1 MRHNLLIVDDEEL
14 IRQGLKARI
23 EYLEIDVDE
32 IFEAE
37 NGNEALEMVDLHSI
51 DIVITDIKM
60 PDMNGIE
67 LIQEIQKRKN
77 GIQFVVLSGYAEFSY
92 AETAIRLGVKA
103 YLLKP
108 LSNDELK
115 QTFQRLYEEMES
127 NAKMRYIERQQKKL
141 DREKQEYLLEKDI
154 NAIFAGATDEALSID
169 KLEHMMNRN
178 ENHAFHKSC
187 VYLAIIHVD
196 KESYKDNGF
205 HKMDHELIRFSVKNV
220 FYEVD
225 SSCEK
230 IIVNSL
236 SDYNKLYGIF
246 IMDDE
251 KRLRNEIERIFLKMR
266 SVLEKKMEIYLTFG
280 VSRCAEDIRID
291 SVKEAANNSVQ
302 AAKNK
307 IESLKAEE
315 AKKAEEAAKNNAAN
329 SSNTTS
335 SNNSSSQPS
344 SDGKY
349 KKTLSMEATAY
360 SGGTLTAMGL
370 KPVRDPGGISTI
382 AVDPSVI
389 PLGSK
394 VYIPGY
400 GYAIASDTGGVIKGN
415 IIDLYM
421 NSHDE
426 FISWGRRQVT
436 LHIVAYPGEW

>member
-1 MRHNLLIVDDEEL
+1 MQKRILSALIAMA
-14 IRQGLKARI
+14 I
-23 EYLEIDVDE
+23 
-32 IFEAE
+32 
-37 NGNEALEMVDLHSI
+37 SI
-51 DIVITDIKM
+51 SATHVVFADTVNDKKST
-60 PDMNGIE
+60 
-67 LIQEIQKRKN
+67 IQENK
-77 GIQFVVLSGYAEFSY
+77 
-92 AETAIRLGVKA
+92 VK
-103 YLLKP
+103 YSQLDNEVISLN
-108 LSNDELK
+108 S
-115 QTFQRLYEEMES
+115 QVS
-127 NAKMRYIERQQKKL
+127 KL
-141 DREKQEYLLEKDI
+141 
-154 NAIFAGATDEALSID
+154 N
-169 KLEHMMNRN
+169 
-178 ENHAFHKSC
+178 
-187 VYLAIIHVD
+187 
-196 KESYKDNGF
+196 
-205 HKMDHELIRFSVKNV
+205 
-220 FYEVD
+220 
-225 SSCEK
+225 
-230 IIVNSL
+230 
-236 SDYNKLYGIF
+236 
-246 IMDDE
+246 
-251 KRLRNEIERIFLKMR
+251 NEIEDLNAKLEDNKAKMKDTEENLKETESKVSTLKTEIDEKQ
-266 SVLEKKMEIYLTFG
+266 SVLGKRMRAMYKSKDSMNPVVFLLKSEDLSDLITRIDALARVTALDKNLIQSLDEQKDSLNSDIKKLERDKAELKELKASTEESLKTLDSKKIEEQKKIDELNKQKEAVLEVIKENEMSLISHS
-280 VSRCAEDIRID
+280 VSVINSSSSINELESAVSTLNQLIPQLNID

-315 AKKAEEAAKNNAAN
+315 AKKAEETAKNNAAN

-426 FISWGRRQVT
+426 CISWGRRQVT

>member
-1 MRHNLLIVDDEEL
+1 MQKRILSALIAMA
-14 IRQGLKARI
+14 I
-23 EYLEIDVDE
+23 
-32 IFEAE
+32 
-37 NGNEALEMVDLHSI
+37 SI
-51 DIVITDIKM
+51 SATHVVFADTVNDKKST
-60 PDMNGIE
+60 
-67 LIQEIQKRKN
+67 IQENK
-77 GIQFVVLSGYAEFSY
+77 
-92 AETAIRLGVKA
+92 VK
-103 YLLKP
+103 YSQLDNEVISLN
-108 LSNDELK
+108 S
-115 QTFQRLYEEMES
+115 QVS
-127 NAKMRYIERQQKKL
+127 KL
-141 DREKQEYLLEKDI
+141 
-154 NAIFAGATDEALSID
+154 N
-169 KLEHMMNRN
+169 
-178 ENHAFHKSC
+178 
-187 VYLAIIHVD
+187 
-196 KESYKDNGF
+196 
-205 HKMDHELIRFSVKNV
+205 
-220 FYEVD
+220 
-225 SSCEK
+225 
-230 IIVNSL
+230 
-236 SDYNKLYGIF
+236 
-246 IMDDE
+246 
-251 KRLRNEIERIFLKMR
+251 NEIEDLNAKLEDNKAKMKETESKVSTLKTEIDEKQ
-266 SVLEKKMEIYLTFG
+266 SVLGKRMRAMYKSKDSMNPVVFLLKSEDLSDLITRIDALARVTALDKNLIQSLDEQKDSLNSDIKKLERDKAELKELKASTEESLKTLDSKKIEEQKKIDELNKQKEAVLEVIKENEMSLISHS
-280 VSRCAEDIRID
+280 VSVINSSSSINELESAVSTLNQLIPQLNID

-426 FISWGRRQVT
+426 CISWGRRQVT

>member
-1 MRHNLLIVDDEEL
+1 MQKRILSALIAMA
-14 IRQGLKARI
+14 I
-23 EYLEIDVDE
+23 
-32 IFEAE
+32 
-37 NGNEALEMVDLHSI
+37 SI
-51 DIVITDIKM
+51 SATHVVFADTVNDKKST
-60 PDMNGIE
+60 
-67 LIQEIQKRKN
+67 IQENK
-77 GIQFVVLSGYAEFSY
+77 
-92 AETAIRLGVKA
+92 VK
-103 YLLKP
+103 YSQLDNEVISLN
-108 LSNDELK
+108 S
-115 QTFQRLYEEMES
+115 QVS
-127 NAKMRYIERQQKKL
+127 KL
-141 DREKQEYLLEKDI
+141 
-154 NAIFAGATDEALSID
+154 N
-169 KLEHMMNRN
+169 
-178 ENHAFHKSC
+178 
-187 VYLAIIHVD
+187 
-196 KESYKDNGF
+196 
-205 HKMDHELIRFSVKNV
+205 
-220 FYEVD
+220 
-225 SSCEK
+225 
-230 IIVNSL
+230 
-236 SDYNKLYGIF
+236 
-246 IMDDE
+246 
-251 KRLRNEIERIFLKMR
+251 NEIEDLNAKLEDNKAKMKDTEENLKETESKVSTLKTEIDEKQ
-266 SVLEKKMEIYLTFG
+266 SVLGKRMRAMYKSKDSMNPVVFLLKSEDLSDLITRIDALARVTALDKNLIQSLDEQKDSLNSDIKKLERDKAELKELKASNEESLKTLDSKKIEEQKKIDELNKQKEAVLEVIKENEMSLISHS
-280 VSRCAEDIRID
+280 VSVINSSSSINELESAVSTLNQLIPQLNID

-426 FISWGRRQVT
+426 CISWGRRQVT

>member
-1 MRHNLLIVDDEEL
+1 MQKRILSALIAMA
-14 IRQGLKARI
+14 I
-23 EYLEIDVDE
+23 
-32 IFEAE
+32 
-37 NGNEALEMVDLHSI
+37 SI
-51 DIVITDIKM
+51 SATHVVFADTVNDKKST
-60 PDMNGIE
+60 
-67 LIQEIQKRKN
+67 IQENK
-77 GIQFVVLSGYAEFSY
+77 
-92 AETAIRLGVKA
+92 VK
-103 YLLKP
+103 YSQLDNEVISLN
-108 LSNDELK
+108 S
-115 QTFQRLYEEMES
+115 QVS
-127 NAKMRYIERQQKKL
+127 KL
-141 DREKQEYLLEKDI
+141 
-154 NAIFAGATDEALSID
+154 N
-169 KLEHMMNRN
+169 
-178 ENHAFHKSC
+178 
-187 VYLAIIHVD
+187 
-196 KESYKDNGF
+196 
-205 HKMDHELIRFSVKNV
+205 
-220 FYEVD
+220 
-225 SSCEK
+225 
-230 IIVNSL
+230 
-236 SDYNKLYGIF
+236 
-246 IMDDE
+246 
-251 KRLRNEIERIFLKMR
+251 NEIEDLNAKLEDNKAKMKDTEENLKETESKVSTLKTEIDEKQ
-266 SVLEKKMEIYLTFG
+266 SVLGKRMRAMYKSKDSMNPVVFLLKSEDLSDLITRIDALARVTALDKNLIQSLDEQKDSLNSDIKKLERDKAELKELKASTEESLKTLDSKKIEEQKKIDELNKQKEAVLEVIKENEMSLISHS
-280 VSRCAEDIRID
+280 VSVINSSSSINELESAVSTLNQLIPQLNID

-344 SDGKY
+344 SNGKY

-426 FISWGRRQVT
+426 CISWGRRQVT

>member
-1 MRHNLLIVDDEEL
+1 MQKRILSALIAMA
-14 IRQGLKARI
+14 I
-23 EYLEIDVDE
+23 
-32 IFEAE
+32 
-37 NGNEALEMVDLHSI
+37 SI
-51 DIVITDIKM
+51 SATHVVFADTVNDKKST
-60 PDMNGIE
+60 
-67 LIQEIQKRKN
+67 IQENK
-77 GIQFVVLSGYAEFSY
+77 
-92 AETAIRLGVKA
+92 VK
-103 YLLKP
+103 YSQLDNEVISLN
-108 LSNDELK
+108 S
-115 QTFQRLYEEMES
+115 QVS
-127 NAKMRYIERQQKKL
+127 KL
-141 DREKQEYLLEKDI
+141 
-154 NAIFAGATDEALSID
+154 N
-169 KLEHMMNRN
+169 
-178 ENHAFHKSC
+178 
-187 VYLAIIHVD
+187 
-196 KESYKDNGF
+196 
-205 HKMDHELIRFSVKNV
+205 
-220 FYEVD
+220 
-225 SSCEK
+225 
-230 IIVNSL
+230 
-236 SDYNKLYGIF
+236 
-246 IMDDE
+246 
-251 KRLRNEIERIFLKMR
+251 NEIEDLNAKLEDNKAKMKDTEENLKETESKVSTLKTEIDEKQ
-266 SVLEKKMEIYLTFG
+266 SVLGKRMRAMYKSKDSMNPVVFLLKSEDLSDLITRIDALARVTALDKNLIQSLDEQKDSLNSDIKKLERDKAELKELKASTEESLKTLDSKKIEEQKKIDELNKQKEAVLEVIKENEMSLISHS
-280 VSRCAEDIRID
+280 VSVINSSSSINELESAVSTLNQLIPQLNID

-329 SSNTTS
+329 SSNITS

-426 FISWGRRQVT
+426 CISWGRRQVT

>member
-1 MRHNLLIVDDEEL
+1 MQKRILSALIAMA
-14 IRQGLKARI
+14 I
-23 EYLEIDVDE
+23 
-32 IFEAE
+32 
-37 NGNEALEMVDLHSI
+37 SI
-51 DIVITDIKM
+51 SATHVVFADTVNDKKST
-60 PDMNGIE
+60 
-67 LIQEIQKRKN
+67 IQENK
-77 GIQFVVLSGYAEFSY
+77 
-92 AETAIRLGVKA
+92 VK
-103 YLLKP
+103 YSQLDNEVISLN
-108 LSNDELK
+108 S
-115 QTFQRLYEEMES
+115 QVS
-127 NAKMRYIERQQKKL
+127 KL
-141 DREKQEYLLEKDI
+141 
-154 NAIFAGATDEALSID
+154 N
-169 KLEHMMNRN
+169 
-178 ENHAFHKSC
+178 
-187 VYLAIIHVD
+187 
-196 KESYKDNGF
+196 
-205 HKMDHELIRFSVKNV
+205 
-220 FYEVD
+220 
-225 SSCEK
+225 
-230 IIVNSL
+230 
-236 SDYNKLYGIF
+236 
-246 IMDDE
+246 
-251 KRLRNEIERIFLKMR
+251 NEIEDLNAKLEDNKAKMKDTEENLKETESKVSTLKTEIDEKQ
-266 SVLEKKMEIYLTFG
+266 SVLGKRMRAMYKSKDSMNPVVFLLKSEDLSDLITRIDALARVTALDKNLIQSLDEQKDSLNSDIKKLERDKAELKELKASTEESLKTLDSKKIEEQKKIDELNKQKEAVLEVIKENEMSLISHSVSVINSSSSIYELESA
-280 VSRCAEDIRID
+280 VSTLNQLIPQLNID

-426 FISWGRRQVT
+426 CISWGRRQVT

>member
-1 MRHNLLIVDDEEL
+1 MQKRILSALIAMA
-14 IRQGLKARI
+14 I
-23 EYLEIDVDE
+23 
-32 IFEAE
+32 
-37 NGNEALEMVDLHSI
+37 SI
-51 DIVITDIKM
+51 SATHVVFADTVNDKKST
-60 PDMNGIE
+60 
-67 LIQEIQKRKN
+67 IQENK
-77 GIQFVVLSGYAEFSY
+77 
-92 AETAIRLGVKA
+92 VK
-103 YLLKP
+103 YSQLDNEVISLN
-108 LSNDELK
+108 S
-115 QTFQRLYEEMES
+115 QVS
-127 NAKMRYIERQQKKL
+127 KL
-141 DREKQEYLLEKDI
+141 
-154 NAIFAGATDEALSID
+154 N
-169 KLEHMMNRN
+169 
-178 ENHAFHKSC
+178 
-187 VYLAIIHVD
+187 
-196 KESYKDNGF
+196 
-205 HKMDHELIRFSVKNV
+205 
-220 FYEVD
+220 
-225 SSCEK
+225 
-230 IIVNSL
+230 
-236 SDYNKLYGIF
+236 
-246 IMDDE
+246 
-251 KRLRNEIERIFLKMR
+251 NEIEDLNAKLEDNKAKMKDTEENLKETESKVSTLKTEIDEKQ
-266 SVLEKKMEIYLTFG
+266 SVLGKRMRAMYKSKDSMNPVVFLLKSEDLSDLITRIDALARVTALDKNLIQSLDEQKDSLNSDIKKLERDKAELKELKASNEESLKTLDNKKIEEQKKIDELNKQKEAVLEVIKENEMSLISHS
-280 VSRCAEDIRID
+280 VSVINSSSSINELESAVSTLNQLIPQLNID

-426 FISWGRRQVT
+426 CISWGRRQVT

>member
-1 MRHNLLIVDDEEL
+1 MQKRILSALIAMA
-14 IRQGLKARI
+14 I
-23 EYLEIDVDE
+23 
-32 IFEAE
+32 
-37 NGNEALEMVDLHSI
+37 SI
-51 DIVITDIKM
+51 SATHVVFADTVNDKKST
-60 PDMNGIE
+60 
-67 LIQEIQKRKN
+67 IQENK
-77 GIQFVVLSGYAEFSY
+77 
-92 AETAIRLGVKA
+92 VK
-103 YLLKP
+103 YSQLDNEVISLN
-108 LSNDELK
+108 S
-115 QTFQRLYEEMES
+115 QVS
-127 NAKMRYIERQQKKL
+127 KL
-141 DREKQEYLLEKDI
+141 
-154 NAIFAGATDEALSID
+154 N
-169 KLEHMMNRN
+169 
-178 ENHAFHKSC
+178 
-187 VYLAIIHVD
+187 
-196 KESYKDNGF
+196 
-205 HKMDHELIRFSVKNV
+205 
-220 FYEVD
+220 
-225 SSCEK
+225 
-230 IIVNSL
+230 
-236 SDYNKLYGIF
+236 
-246 IMDDE
+246 
-251 KRLRNEIERIFLKMR
+251 NEIEDLNAKLEDNKAKMKDTEENLKETESKVSTLKTEIDEKQ
-266 SVLEKKMEIYLTFG
+266 SVLGKRMRAMYKSKDSMNPVVFLLKSEDLSDLITRIDALARVTALDKNLIQSLDEQKDSLNSDIKKLERDKAELKELKASTEESLKTLDSKKIEEQKKIDELNKQKEAVLEVIKENEMSLISHS
-280 VSRCAEDIRID
+280 VSVINSSSSINELESAVSTLNQLIPQLNID

-315 AKKAEEAAKNNAAN
+315 AKKAEEAAKKNNAAN

-426 FISWGRRQVT
+426 CISWGRRQVT

>member
-1 MRHNLLIVDDEEL
+1 MQKRILSALIAMA
-14 IRQGLKARI
+14 I
-23 EYLEIDVDE
+23 
-32 IFEAE
+32 
-37 NGNEALEMVDLHSI
+37 SI
-51 DIVITDIKM
+51 SATHVVFADTVNDKKST
-60 PDMNGIE
+60 
-67 LIQEIQKRKN
+67 IQENK
-77 GIQFVVLSGYAEFSY
+77 
-92 AETAIRLGVKA
+92 VK
-103 YLLKP
+103 YSQLDNEVISLN
-108 LSNDELK
+108 S
-115 QTFQRLYEEMES
+115 QVS
-127 NAKMRYIERQQKKL
+127 KL
-141 DREKQEYLLEKDI
+141 
-154 NAIFAGATDEALSID
+154 N
-169 KLEHMMNRN
+169 
-178 ENHAFHKSC
+178 
-187 VYLAIIHVD
+187 
-196 KESYKDNGF
+196 
-205 HKMDHELIRFSVKNV
+205 
-220 FYEVD
+220 
-225 SSCEK
+225 
-230 IIVNSL
+230 
-236 SDYNKLYGIF
+236 
-246 IMDDE
+246 
-251 KRLRNEIERIFLKMR
+251 NEIEDLNAKLEDNKAKMKDTEENLKETESKVSTLKTEIDEKQ
-266 SVLEKKMEIYLTFG
+266 SVLGKRMRAMYKSKDSMNPVVFLLKSEDLSDLITRIDALARVTALDKNLIQSLDEQKDSLNSDIKKLERDKAELKELKASTEESLKTLDSKKIEEQKKIDELNKQKEAVLEVIKENEMSLISHS
-280 VSRCAEDIRID
+280 VSVINSSSSINELESAVSTLNQLIPQLNID

-335 SNNSSSQPS
+335 SNNSSSQHS

-370 KPVRDPGGISTI
+370 KPVRDPGGMSTI

-426 FISWGRRQVT
+426 CISWGRRQVT

>member
-1 MRHNLLIVDDEEL
+1 MQKRFLSALI
-14 IRQGLKARI
+14 A
-23 EYLEIDVDE
+23 
-32 IFEAE
+32 
-37 NGNEALEMVDLHSI
+37 MSI
-51 DIVITDIKM
+51 SISATHVVFADTVNDKKST
-60 PDMNGIE
+60 
-67 LIQEIQKRKN
+67 IQENK
-77 GIQFVVLSGYAEFSY
+77 
-92 AETAIRLGVKA
+92 VK
-103 YLLKP
+103 YSQLDNEVISLN
-108 LSNDELK
+108 S
-115 QTFQRLYEEMES
+115 QVS
-127 NAKMRYIERQQKKL
+127 KL
-141 DREKQEYLLEKDI
+141 
-154 NAIFAGATDEALSID
+154 N
-169 KLEHMMNRN
+169 
-178 ENHAFHKSC
+178 
-187 VYLAIIHVD
+187 
-196 KESYKDNGF
+196 
-205 HKMDHELIRFSVKNV
+205 
-220 FYEVD
+220 
-225 SSCEK
+225 
-230 IIVNSL
+230 
-236 SDYNKLYGIF
+236 
-246 IMDDE
+246 
-251 KRLRNEIERIFLKMR
+251 NEIEDLNAKLEDNKAKMKDTEENLKETESKVSTLKTEIDEKQ
-266 SVLEKKMEIYLTFG
+266 SVLGKRMRAMYKSKDSMNPVVFLLKSEDLSDLITRIDALARVTALDKNLIQSLDEQKDSLNSDIKKLERDKAKLKELKSSTEESLKTLDSKKIEEQKKIDELNKQKEAVLEVIKENEMSLISHS
-280 VSRCAEDIRID
+280 VSVINSSSSINELESAVSTLNQLIPQLNID

-315 AKKAEEAAKNNAAN
+315 AKKAEEVAKNNAAN

-426 FISWGRRQVT
+426 CISWGRRQVT

>member
-1 MRHNLLIVDDEEL
+1 MQKRILSALIAMA
-14 IRQGLKARI
+14 I
-23 EYLEIDVDE
+23 
-32 IFEAE
+32 
-37 NGNEALEMVDLHSI
+37 SI
-51 DIVITDIKM
+51 SATHVVFADTVNDKKST
-60 PDMNGIE
+60 
-67 LIQEIQKRKN
+67 IQENK
-77 GIQFVVLSGYAEFSY
+77 
-92 AETAIRLGVKA
+92 VK
-103 YLLKP
+103 YSQLDNEVISLN
-108 LSNDELK
+108 S
-115 QTFQRLYEEMES
+115 QVS
-127 NAKMRYIERQQKKL
+127 KL
-141 DREKQEYLLEKDI
+141 
-154 NAIFAGATDEALSID
+154 N
-169 KLEHMMNRN
+169 
-178 ENHAFHKSC
+178 
-187 VYLAIIHVD
+187 
-196 KESYKDNGF
+196 
-205 HKMDHELIRFSVKNV
+205 
-220 FYEVD
+220 
-225 SSCEK
+225 
-230 IIVNSL
+230 
-236 SDYNKLYGIF
+236 
-246 IMDDE
+246 
-251 KRLRNEIERIFLKMR
+251 NEIEDLNAKLEDNKAKMKDTEENLKETESKVSTLKTEIDEKQ
-266 SVLEKKMEIYLTFG
+266 SVLGKRMRAMYKSKDSMNPVVFLLKSEDLSDLITRIDALARVTALDKNLIQSLDEQKDSLNSDIKKLERDKAELKELKASTEESLKTLDSKKIEEQKKIDELNKQKEAVLEVIKENEMSLISHS
-280 VSRCAEDIRID
+280 VSVINSSSSINELESAVSTLNQLIPQLNID

-426 FISWGRRQVT
+426 CISWGRRQFT

>member
-1 MRHNLLIVDDEEL
+1 MQKRILSALIAMA
-14 IRQGLKARI
+14 I
-23 EYLEIDVDE
+23 
-32 IFEAE
+32 
-37 NGNEALEMVDLHSI
+37 SI
-51 DIVITDIKM
+51 SATHVVFADTVNDKKST
-60 PDMNGIE
+60 
-67 LIQEIQKRKN
+67 IQENK
-77 GIQFVVLSGYAEFSY
+77 
-92 AETAIRLGVKA
+92 VK
-103 YLLKP
+103 YSQLDNEVISLN
-108 LSNDELK
+108 S
-115 QTFQRLYEEMES
+115 QVS
-127 NAKMRYIERQQKKL
+127 KL
-141 DREKQEYLLEKDI
+141 
-154 NAIFAGATDEALSID
+154 N
-169 KLEHMMNRN
+169 
-178 ENHAFHKSC
+178 
-187 VYLAIIHVD
+187 
-196 KESYKDNGF
+196 
-205 HKMDHELIRFSVKNV
+205 
-220 FYEVD
+220 
-225 SSCEK
+225 
-230 IIVNSL
+230 
-236 SDYNKLYGIF
+236 
-246 IMDDE
+246 
-251 KRLRNEIERIFLKMR
+251 NEIEDLNAKLENNKAKMKDTEENLKETESKVSTLKTEIDEKQ
-266 SVLEKKMEIYLTFG
+266 SVLGKRMRAMYKSKDSMNPVVFLLKSEDLSDLITRIDALARVTALDKNLIQSLDEQKDSLNSDIKKLERDKAELKELKASTEESLKTLDSKKIEEQKKIDELNKQKEAVLEVIKENEMSLISHS
-280 VSRCAEDIRID
+280 VSVINSSSSINELESAVSTLNQLIPQLNID

-426 FISWGRRQVT
+426 CISWGRRQVT

>member
-1 MRHNLLIVDDEEL
+1 MQKRILSALIAMA
-14 IRQGLKARI
+14 I
-23 EYLEIDVDE
+23 
-32 IFEAE
+32 
-37 NGNEALEMVDLHSI
+37 SI
-51 DIVITDIKM
+51 SANHVVFADTVNDKKST
-60 PDMNGIE
+60 
-67 LIQEIQKRKN
+67 IQENK
-77 GIQFVVLSGYAEFSY
+77 
-92 AETAIRLGVKA
+92 VK
-103 YLLKP
+103 YSQLDNEVISLN
-108 LSNDELK
+108 S
-115 QTFQRLYEEMES
+115 QVS
-127 NAKMRYIERQQKKL
+127 KL
-141 DREKQEYLLEKDI
+141 
-154 NAIFAGATDEALSID
+154 N
-169 KLEHMMNRN
+169 
-178 ENHAFHKSC
+178 
-187 VYLAIIHVD
+187 
-196 KESYKDNGF
+196 
-205 HKMDHELIRFSVKNV
+205 
-220 FYEVD
+220 
-225 SSCEK
+225 
-230 IIVNSL
+230 
-236 SDYNKLYGIF
+236 
-246 IMDDE
+246 
-251 KRLRNEIERIFLKMR
+251 NEIEDLNAKLEDNKAKMKDTEENLKETESKVSTLKTEIDEKQ
-266 SVLEKKMEIYLTFG
+266 SVLGKRMRAMYKSKDSMNPVVFLLKSEDLSDLITRIDALARVTALDKNLIQSLDEQKDSLNSDIKKLERDKAELKELKASTEESLKTLDSKKIEEQKKIDELNKQKEAVLEVIKENEMSLISHS
-280 VSRCAEDIRID
+280 VSVINSSSSINELESAVSTLNQLIPQLNID
-291 SVKEAANNSVQ
+291 SVKEAANNSLQ

-426 FISWGRRQVT
+426 CISWGRRQVT

>member
-1 MRHNLLIVDDEEL
+1 MQKRILSALIAMA
-14 IRQGLKARI
+14 I
-23 EYLEIDVDE
+23 
-32 IFEAE
+32 
-37 NGNEALEMVDLHSI
+37 SI
-51 DIVITDIKM
+51 SATHVVFADTVNDKKST
-60 PDMNGIE
+60 
-67 LIQEIQKRKN
+67 IQENK
-77 GIQFVVLSGYAEFSY
+77 
-92 AETAIRLGVKA
+92 VK
-103 YLLKP
+103 YSQLDNEVISLN
-108 LSNDELK
+108 S
-115 QTFQRLYEEMES
+115 QVS
-127 NAKMRYIERQQKKL
+127 KL
-141 DREKQEYLLEKDI
+141 
-154 NAIFAGATDEALSID
+154 N
-169 KLEHMMNRN
+169 
-178 ENHAFHKSC
+178 
-187 VYLAIIHVD
+187 
-196 KESYKDNGF
+196 
-205 HKMDHELIRFSVKNV
+205 
-220 FYEVD
+220 
-225 SSCEK
+225 
-230 IIVNSL
+230 
-236 SDYNKLYGIF
+236 
-246 IMDDE
+246 
-251 KRLRNEIERIFLKMR
+251 NEIEDLNAKLEDNKAKMKDTEENLKETESKVSTLKTEIDEKQ
-266 SVLEKKMEIYLTFG
+266 SVLGKRMRAMYKSKDSMNPVVFLLKSEDLSDLITRIDALARVTALDKNLIQSLDEQKDSLNSDIKKLERDKAELKELKASTEESLKTLDSKKIEEQKKIDELNKQKEAVLEVIKENEMSLISHS
-280 VSRCAEDIRID
+280 VSVINSSSSINELESAVSTLNQLIPQLNID

-426 FISWGRRQVT
+426 CISWGRRQVP
-436 LHIVAYPGEW
+436 LHRVAYPGEW

>member
-1 MRHNLLIVDDEEL
+1 MQKRILSALIAMA
-14 IRQGLKARI
+14 I
-23 EYLEIDVDE
+23 
-32 IFEAE
+32 
-37 NGNEALEMVDLHSI
+37 SI
-51 DIVITDIKM
+51 SATHVVFADTVNDKKST
-60 PDMNGIE
+60 
-67 LIQEIQKRKN
+67 IQENK
-77 GIQFVVLSGYAEFSY
+77 
-92 AETAIRLGVKA
+92 VKYSQLDNEVISLNSQVSKLNNEIEDLNA
-103 YLLKP
+103 KLED
-108 LSNDELK
+108 N
-115 QTFQRLYEEMES
+115 
-127 NAKMRYIERQQKKL
+127 NAKMKDTEENLKETESKVSTLKTEIDEKQSVLGKRMRAMYKSKDSMNPVVFLLKSEDLSDLITRIDALARVTALDKNLIQSLDEQKDSLNSDIKKLERDKAELKELKASTEESLKTLDSKKIEEQKKIDEL
-141 DREKQEYLLEKDI
+141 NKQK
-154 NAIFAGATDEALSID
+154 EA
-169 KLEHMMNRN
+169 
-178 ENHAFHKSC
+178 
-187 VYLAIIHVD
+187 
-196 KESYKDNGF
+196 
-205 HKMDHELIRFSVKNV
+205 
-220 FYEVD
+220 
-225 SSCEK
+225 
-230 IIVNSL
+230 
-236 SDYNKLYGIF
+236 
-246 IMDDE
+246 
-251 KRLRNEIERIFLKMR
+251 
-266 SVLEKKMEIYLTFG
+266 VLEVIKENEMSLISHS
-280 VSRCAEDIRID
+280 VSVINSSSSINELESAVSTLNQLIPQLNID

-426 FISWGRRQVT
+426 CISWGRRQVT

>member
-1 MRHNLLIVDDEEL
+1 MQKRILSALIAMA
-14 IRQGLKARI
+14 I
-23 EYLEIDVDE
+23 
-32 IFEAE
+32 
-37 NGNEALEMVDLHSI
+37 SI
-51 DIVITDIKM
+51 SATHVVFADTVNDKKST
-60 PDMNGIE
+60 
-67 LIQEIQKRKN
+67 IQENK
-77 GIQFVVLSGYAEFSY
+77 
-92 AETAIRLGVKA
+92 VK
-103 YLLKP
+103 YSQLDNEVISLN
-108 LSNDELK
+108 S
-115 QTFQRLYEEMES
+115 QVS
-127 NAKMRYIERQQKKL
+127 KL
-141 DREKQEYLLEKDI
+141 
-154 NAIFAGATDEALSID
+154 N
-169 KLEHMMNRN
+169 
-178 ENHAFHKSC
+178 
-187 VYLAIIHVD
+187 
-196 KESYKDNGF
+196 
-205 HKMDHELIRFSVKNV
+205 
-220 FYEVD
+220 
-225 SSCEK
+225 
-230 IIVNSL
+230 
-236 SDYNKLYGIF
+236 
-246 IMDDE
+246 
-251 KRLRNEIERIFLKMR
+251 NEIEDLNAKLEDNKAKMKDTEENLKETESKVSTLKTEIDEKQ
-266 SVLEKKMEIYLTFG
+266 SVLGKRMRAMYKSKDSMNPVVFLLKSEDLSDLITRIDALARVTALDKNLIQSLDEQKDSLNSDIKKLERDKAELKELKASTEESLKTLDSKKIEEQKKIDELNKQKEAVLEVIKENEMSLISHS
-280 VSRCAEDIRID
+280 VSVINSSSSINELESAVSTLNQLIPQLNID

-315 AKKAEEAAKNNAAN
+315 AKKAEEAAKNNTAN
-329 SSNTTS
+329 SSNTTN

-426 FISWGRRQVT
+426 CMSWGRRQVT

>member
-1 MRHNLLIVDDEEL
+1 MQKRILSALI
-14 IRQGLKARI
+14 A
-23 EYLEIDVDE
+23 
-32 IFEAE
+32 
-37 NGNEALEMVDLHSI
+37 MSI
-51 DIVITDIKM
+51 SISATHVVFADTVNDKKST
-60 PDMNGIE
+60 
-67 LIQEIQKRKN
+67 IQENK
-77 GIQFVVLSGYAEFSY
+77 
-92 AETAIRLGVKA
+92 VK
-103 YLLKP
+103 YSQLDNEVISLN
-108 LSNDELK
+108 S
-115 QTFQRLYEEMES
+115 QVS
-127 NAKMRYIERQQKKL
+127 KL
-141 DREKQEYLLEKDI
+141 
-154 NAIFAGATDEALSID
+154 N
-169 KLEHMMNRN
+169 
-178 ENHAFHKSC
+178 
-187 VYLAIIHVD
+187 
-196 KESYKDNGF
+196 
-205 HKMDHELIRFSVKNV
+205 
-220 FYEVD
+220 
-225 SSCEK
+225 
-230 IIVNSL
+230 
-236 SDYNKLYGIF
+236 
-246 IMDDE
+246 
-251 KRLRNEIERIFLKMR
+251 NEIEDLNAKLEDNKAKMKDTEENLKETESKVSTLKTEIDEKQSVLGKRMR
-266 SVLEKKMEIYLTFG
+266 SMYKSKDSMNPVVFLLKSEDLSDLITRIDALARVTALDKNLIQSLDEQKDSLNSDIKKLERDKAKLKELKASTEESLKTLDSKKIEEQKKIDELNKQKEAVLEVIKENEMSLISHS
-280 VSRCAEDIRID
+280 VSVINSSSSINELESAVSTLNQLIPQLNID

-426 FISWGRRQVT
+426 CISWGRRQVT

>member
-1 MRHNLLIVDDEEL
+1 MQKRILSALIAMA
-14 IRQGLKARI
+14 I
-23 EYLEIDVDE
+23 
-32 IFEAE
+32 
-37 NGNEALEMVDLHSI
+37 SI
-51 DIVITDIKM
+51 SANHVVFADTVNDKKST
-60 PDMNGIE
+60 
-67 LIQEIQKRKN
+67 IQENK
-77 GIQFVVLSGYAEFSY
+77 
-92 AETAIRLGVKA
+92 VK
-103 YLLKP
+103 YSQLDNEVISLN
-108 LSNDELK
+108 S
-115 QTFQRLYEEMES
+115 QVS
-127 NAKMRYIERQQKKL
+127 KL
-141 DREKQEYLLEKDI
+141 
-154 NAIFAGATDEALSID
+154 N
-169 KLEHMMNRN
+169 
-178 ENHAFHKSC
+178 
-187 VYLAIIHVD
+187 
-196 KESYKDNGF
+196 
-205 HKMDHELIRFSVKNV
+205 
-220 FYEVD
+220 
-225 SSCEK
+225 
-230 IIVNSL
+230 
-236 SDYNKLYGIF
+236 
-246 IMDDE
+246 
-251 KRLRNEIERIFLKMR
+251 NEIEDLNAKLEDNKAKMKDTEENLKETESKVSTLKTEIDEKQ
-266 SVLEKKMEIYLTFG
+266 SVLGKRMRAMYKSKDSMNPVVFLLKSEDLSDLITRIDALARVTALDKNLIQSLDEQKDSLNSDIKKLERDKAELKELKASTEESLKTLDSKKIEEQKKIDELNKQKEAVLEVIKENEMSLISHS
-280 VSRCAEDIRID
+280 VSVINSSSSINELESAVSTLNQLIPQLNID

-315 AKKAEEAAKNNAAN
+315 AKKSEEAAKNNAAN

-426 FISWGRRQVT
+426 CISWGRRQVT

>member
-1 MRHNLLIVDDEEL
+1 MQKRILSALIAMA
-14 IRQGLKARI
+14 I
-23 EYLEIDVDE
+23 
-32 IFEAE
+32 
-37 NGNEALEMVDLHSI
+37 SI
-51 DIVITDIKM
+51 SATHVVFADTVNDKKST
-60 PDMNGIE
+60 
-67 LIQEIQKRKN
+67 IQENK
-77 GIQFVVLSGYAEFSY
+77 
-92 AETAIRLGVKA
+92 VK
-103 YLLKP
+103 YSQLDNEVISLN
-108 LSNDELK
+108 S
-115 QTFQRLYEEMES
+115 QVS
-127 NAKMRYIERQQKKL
+127 KL
-141 DREKQEYLLEKDI
+141 
-154 NAIFAGATDEALSID
+154 N
-169 KLEHMMNRN
+169 
-178 ENHAFHKSC
+178 
-187 VYLAIIHVD
+187 
-196 KESYKDNGF
+196 
-205 HKMDHELIRFSVKNV
+205 
-220 FYEVD
+220 
-225 SSCEK
+225 
-230 IIVNSL
+230 
-236 SDYNKLYGIF
+236 
-246 IMDDE
+246 
-251 KRLRNEIERIFLKMR
+251 NEIEDLNAKLEDNKAKMKDTEENLKETESKVSTLKTEIDEKQ
-266 SVLEKKMEIYLTFG
+266 SVLGKRMRAMYKSKDSMNPVVFLLKSEDLSDLITRIDALARVTALDKNLIQSLDEQKDSLNSDIKKLERDKAELKELKASTEESLKTLDSKKIEEQKKIDELNKQKEAVLEVIKENEMSLISHS
-280 VSRCAEDIRID
+280 VSVINSSSSINELESAVSTLNQLIPQLNID

-382 AVDPSVI
+382 AVDPNVI

-426 FISWGRRQVT
+426 CISWGRRQVT

>member
-1 MRHNLLIVDDEEL
+1 MQKRILSALIAMA
-14 IRQGLKARI
+14 I
-23 EYLEIDVDE
+23 
-32 IFEAE
+32 
-37 NGNEALEMVDLHSI
+37 SI
-51 DIVITDIKM
+51 SATHVVFADTVNDKKST
-60 PDMNGIE
+60 
-67 LIQEIQKRKN
+67 IQENK
-77 GIQFVVLSGYAEFSY
+77 
-92 AETAIRLGVKA
+92 VK
-103 YLLKP
+103 YSQLDNEVISLN
-108 LSNDELK
+108 S
-115 QTFQRLYEEMES
+115 QVS
-127 NAKMRYIERQQKKL
+127 KL
-141 DREKQEYLLEKDI
+141 
-154 NAIFAGATDEALSID
+154 N
-169 KLEHMMNRN
+169 
-178 ENHAFHKSC
+178 
-187 VYLAIIHVD
+187 
-196 KESYKDNGF
+196 
-205 HKMDHELIRFSVKNV
+205 
-220 FYEVD
+220 
-225 SSCEK
+225 
-230 IIVNSL
+230 
-236 SDYNKLYGIF
+236 
-246 IMDDE
+246 
-251 KRLRNEIERIFLKMR
+251 NEIEDLNAKLEDNKAKMKDTEENLKETESKVSTLKTEIDEKQ
-266 SVLEKKMEIYLTFG
+266 SVLGKRMRAMYKSKDSMNPVVFLLKSEDLSDLITRIDALARVTALDKNLIQSLDEQKDSLNSDIKKLERDKAELKELKASTEESLKTLDSKKIEEQKKIDELNKQKEAVLEVIKENEMSLISHS
-280 VSRCAEDIRID
+280 VSVINSSSSINELESAVSTLNQLIPQLNID

-360 SGGTLTAMGL
+360 SGGTLTAMRL

-426 FISWGRRQVT
+426 CISWGRRQVT

>member
-1 MRHNLLIVDDEEL
+1 MQKRILSALIAMA
-14 IRQGLKARI
+14 I
-23 EYLEIDVDE
+23 
-32 IFEAE
+32 
-37 NGNEALEMVDLHSI
+37 SI
-51 DIVITDIKM
+51 SATHVVFADTVNDKKST
-60 PDMNGIE
+60 
-67 LIQEIQKRKN
+67 IQENK
-77 GIQFVVLSGYAEFSY
+77 
-92 AETAIRLGVKA
+92 VK
-103 YLLKP
+103 YSQLDNEVISLN
-108 LSNDELK
+108 S
-115 QTFQRLYEEMES
+115 QVS
-127 NAKMRYIERQQKKL
+127 KL
-141 DREKQEYLLEKDI
+141 
-154 NAIFAGATDEALSID
+154 N
-169 KLEHMMNRN
+169 
-178 ENHAFHKSC
+178 
-187 VYLAIIHVD
+187 
-196 KESYKDNGF
+196 
-205 HKMDHELIRFSVKNV
+205 
-220 FYEVD
+220 
-225 SSCEK
+225 
-230 IIVNSL
+230 
-236 SDYNKLYGIF
+236 
-246 IMDDE
+246 
-251 KRLRNEIERIFLKMR
+251 NEIEDLNAKLEDNKAKMKDTEENLKETESKVSTLKTEIDEKQ
-266 SVLEKKMEIYLTFG
+266 SVLGKRMRAMYKSKDSMNPVVFLLKSEDLSDLITRIDALARVTALDKNLIQSLDEQKDSLNSDIKKLERDKAELKELKASTEESLKTLDSKKIEEQKKIDELNKQKEAVLEVIKENEMSLISHS
-280 VSRCAEDIRID
+280 VSVINSSSSINELESAVSTLNQLIPQLNID

-426 FISWGRRQVT
+426 CISWGSRQVT

>member
-1 MRHNLLIVDDEEL
+1 MQKRILSALIAMA
-14 IRQGLKARI
+14 I
-23 EYLEIDVDE
+23 
-32 IFEAE
+32 
-37 NGNEALEMVDLHSI
+37 SI
-51 DIVITDIKM
+51 SATHVVFADTVNDKKST
-60 PDMNGIE
+60 
-67 LIQEIQKRKN
+67 IQENK
-77 GIQFVVLSGYAEFSY
+77 
-92 AETAIRLGVKA
+92 VK
-103 YLLKP
+103 YSQLDNEVISLN
-108 LSNDELK
+108 S
-115 QTFQRLYEEMES
+115 QVS
-127 NAKMRYIERQQKKL
+127 KL
-141 DREKQEYLLEKDI
+141 
-154 NAIFAGATDEALSID
+154 N
-169 KLEHMMNRN
+169 
-178 ENHAFHKSC
+178 
-187 VYLAIIHVD
+187 
-196 KESYKDNGF
+196 
-205 HKMDHELIRFSVKNV
+205 
-220 FYEVD
+220 
-225 SSCEK
+225 
-230 IIVNSL
+230 
-236 SDYNKLYGIF
+236 
-246 IMDDE
+246 
-251 KRLRNEIERIFLKMR
+251 NEIEDLNAKLEDNKAKMKDTEENLKETESKVSTLKTEIDEKQ
-266 SVLEKKMEIYLTFG
+266 SVLGKRMRAMYKSKDSMNPVVFLLKSEDLSDLITRIDALARVTALDKNLIQSLDEQKDSLNSDIKKLERDKAELKELKASTEESLKTLDSKKIEEQKKIDELNKQKEAVLEIIKENEMSLISHS
-280 VSRCAEDIRID
+280 VSVINSSSSINELESAVSTLNQLIPQLNID

-426 FISWGRRQVT
+426 CISWGRRQVT

>member
-1 MRHNLLIVDDEEL
+1 MQKRILSALIAMAV
-14 IRQGLKARI
+14 
-23 EYLEIDVDE
+23 
-32 IFEAE
+32 
-37 NGNEALEMVDLHSI
+37 SI
-51 DIVITDIKM
+51 SATHVVFADTVNDKKST
-60 PDMNGIE
+60 
-67 LIQEIQKRKN
+67 IQENK
-77 GIQFVVLSGYAEFSY
+77 
-92 AETAIRLGVKA
+92 VK
-103 YLLKP
+103 YSQLDNEVISLN
-108 LSNDELK
+108 S
-115 QTFQRLYEEMES
+115 QVS
-127 NAKMRYIERQQKKL
+127 KL
-141 DREKQEYLLEKDI
+141 
-154 NAIFAGATDEALSID
+154 N
-169 KLEHMMNRN
+169 
-178 ENHAFHKSC
+178 
-187 VYLAIIHVD
+187 
-196 KESYKDNGF
+196 
-205 HKMDHELIRFSVKNV
+205 
-220 FYEVD
+220 
-225 SSCEK
+225 
-230 IIVNSL
+230 
-236 SDYNKLYGIF
+236 
-246 IMDDE
+246 
-251 KRLRNEIERIFLKMR
+251 NEIEDLNAKLEDNKAKMKDTEENLKETESKVSTLKTEIDEKQ
-266 SVLEKKMEIYLTFG
+266 SVLGKRMRAMYKSKDSMNPVVFLLKSEDLSDLITRIDALARVTALDKNLIQSLDEQKDSLNSDIKKLERDKAELKELKASTEESLKTLDSKKIEEQKKIDELNKQKEAVLEVIKENEMSLISHS
-280 VSRCAEDIRID
+280 VSVINSSSSINELESAVSTLNQLIPQLNID

-426 FISWGRRQVT
+426 CISWGRRQVT

>member
-1 MRHNLLIVDDEEL
+1 MQKRFLSALI
-14 IRQGLKARI
+14 A
-23 EYLEIDVDE
+23 
-32 IFEAE
+32 
-37 NGNEALEMVDLHSI
+37 MSI
-51 DIVITDIKM
+51 SISATHVVFADTVNDKKST
-60 PDMNGIE
+60 
-67 LIQEIQKRKN
+67 IQENK
-77 GIQFVVLSGYAEFSY
+77 
-92 AETAIRLGVKA
+92 VK
-103 YLLKP
+103 YSQLDNEVISLN
-108 LSNDELK
+108 S
-115 QTFQRLYEEMES
+115 QVS
-127 NAKMRYIERQQKKL
+127 KL
-141 DREKQEYLLEKDI
+141 
-154 NAIFAGATDEALSID
+154 N
-169 KLEHMMNRN
+169 
-178 ENHAFHKSC
+178 
-187 VYLAIIHVD
+187 
-196 KESYKDNGF
+196 
-205 HKMDHELIRFSVKNV
+205 
-220 FYEVD
+220 
-225 SSCEK
+225 
-230 IIVNSL
+230 
-236 SDYNKLYGIF
+236 
-246 IMDDE
+246 
-251 KRLRNEIERIFLKMR
+251 NEIEDLNAKLEDNKAKMKDTEENLKETESKVSTLKTEIDEKQ
-266 SVLEKKMEIYLTFG
+266 SVLGKRMRAMYKSKDSMNPVVFLLKSEDLSDLITRIDALARVTALDKNLIQSLDEQKDSLNSDIKKLERDKAKLKELKASTEESLKTLDSKKIEEQKKIDELNKQKEAVLEVIKENEMSLISHS
-280 VSRCAEDIRID
+280 VSVINSSSSINELESAVSTLNQLIPQLNID

-426 FISWGRRQVT
+426 CISWGRRQVT